1 MPISGEETMTLTVN
15 GVTLPPEAIE
25 REAQRYAEAPDP
37 EAAARRSLAVRA
49 LLLQRARELGLAGE
63 YPEPDAE
70 DAIIGRVL
78 DAEVHTPTPGEAE
91 CRRYFDMHP
100 DQFNSGELVEAR
112 HILFAVTPGTPVA
125 ALRARAEAMATELMA
140 DPAQFAAR
148 AAEFSNCP
156 SGAQGGNLGQF
167 GRGQM
172 VPEFDKAVFGT
183 TSTGVLPG
191 LVQTRYGFHIVLVE
205 RRVAGRK
212 LDFEFARAGIAAY
225 LSSRVQERA
234 LRQYLRVFAA
244 QAEIEGADLEAAAS
258 PLVQ

>member
-1 MPISGEETMTLTVN
+1 MTLTVN
-15 GVTLPPEAIE
+15 GVTLPAEAIE
-25 REAQRYAEAPDP
+25 REALRYAGAPDP

-49 LLLQRARELGLAGE
+49 LLMQRARELGLAE
-63 YPEPDAE
+63 EDPAPDAE

-78 DAEVHTPTPGEAE
+78 DAEVHTPTPSEVE

-100 DQFNSGELVEAR
+100 DQFTSGELVEAR

-140 DPAQFAAR
+140 DPARFAAR

-172 VPEFDKAVFGT
+172 VPEFEKAVFGT
-183 TSTGVLPG
+183 SATGVLHG

-205 RRVAGRK
+205 RRVAGRRV
-212 LDFEFARAGIAAY
+212 DFDLMRERIAAH
-225 LSSRVQERA
+225 LKSRVQERA
-234 LRQYLRVFAA
+234 LRQYLRVLAA

-258 PLVQ
+258 LLVQ